1 MNMNKLLTNNLEQI
15 RNYCQEF
22 DVERLHAFGSIT
34 TDSFNN
40 KSDVDLLVKFK
51 NIPFEKY
58 ADNYFKL
65 HELFEIIFKRK
76 VDLVTENSLSNPYFI
91 KKVNQTKALLYE
103 G

>member
-1 MNMNKLLTNNLEQI
+1 MNKLLKHNLEQI
-15 RNYCQEF
+15 RKYCQEY
-22 DVERLHAFGSIT
+22 DVERLYAFGSIT
-34 TDSFNN
+34 SDSYTAQ
-40 KSDVDLLVKFK
+40 SDVDLLIKFK

-58 ADNYFKL
+58 ADNYFRL
-65 HELFEIIFKRK
+65 HALFETIFQRK

>member
-1 MNMNKLLTNNLEQI
+1 MNRLLETHIEQI
-15 RNYCQEF
+15 NDFCMAF

-34 TDSFNN
+34 SGEFTE

-51 NIPFEKY
+51 DIPFEKY

-65 HELFEIIFKRK
+65 HELFEVIFKRK
-76 VDLVTENSLSNPYFI
+76 VDLITENSLWNPYFI